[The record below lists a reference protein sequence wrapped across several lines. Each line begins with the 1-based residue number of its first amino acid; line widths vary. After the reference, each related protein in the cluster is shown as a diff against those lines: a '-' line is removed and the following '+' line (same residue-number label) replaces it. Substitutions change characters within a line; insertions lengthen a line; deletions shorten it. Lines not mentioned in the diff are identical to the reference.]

1 MENLFDLPNLIS
13 LDYPDERDA
22 IKKILDHFQTSVEEI
37 SITRKRPVAWIRQ
50 MISYYL
56 FKNGY
61 SYREIGNIFGQD
73 RSSVYHS
80 VKVVE
85 REISIYNLRKREVE
99 LMFIKTDS
107 KLRK

>member
-1 MENLFDLPNLIS
+1 MNPLFDLPNLIA
-13 LDYPDERDA
+13 LDYPDDRDA
-22 IKKILDHFQTSVEEI
+22 LKKILDHFQTSVEDI
-37 SITRKRPVAWIRQ
+37 SLTRRQPIAWIRQ

-80 VKVVE
+80 LKVVE
-85 REISIYNLRKREVE
+85 KEISIYNLKKKEVE
-99 LMFIKTDS
+99 GMFE
-107 KLRK
+107 